1 MSSKKTKKNE
11 KKLDFYD
18 QMKKEQE
25 LLKMGLEESIRQKN
39 ERLNKNKMKD

>member
-1 MSSKKTKKNE
+1 MSSEKTKKNE

-18 QMKKEQE
+18 QMKKEQK

-39 ERLNKNKMKD
+39 ERLNKNKLKA